1 MDVILA
7 SASPRRKE
15 LLGGI
20 VKNFI
25 VLPSNADENV
35 SCLNP
40 LETAKQLSFIK
51 AKSVFEQ
58 NQNCLVIGAD
68 TIVVH
73 DDKILGKPK
82 DREDAY
88 NMLKALSGR
97 VHSVFTGVCII
108 ENGKSM
114 TFAEETQVE
123 FLPLSDEDIYKY
135 IDTNDCYDKAGAY
148 GIQGY
153 ASKFIRRI
161 SGDYFN
167 VVGLP
172 ISAIFEKFLQK
183 AKNND

>member
-51 AKSVFEQ
+51 AKSVVEQ

-68 TIVVH
+68 TIVEH
-73 DDKILGKPK
+73 EDKILGKPK
-82 DREDAY
+82 GKQNAY
-88 NMLKALSGR
+88 QMLSQLSGKT
-97 VHSVFTGVCII
+97 HSVITGVTVMTKEVTI
-108 ENGKSM
+108 
-114 TFAEETQVE
+114 TFAEVSLVGFKQ
-123 FLPLSDEDIYKY
+123 LCDKDIFDY
-135 IDTNDCYDKAGAY
+135 IATGSPFDKAGGY
-148 GIQGY
+148 GIQDSG
-153 ASKFIRRI
+153 FVCDI
-161 SGDYFN
+161 SGSYDN

-172 ISAIFEKFLQK
+172 TEKLAQVLSQFMEEI
-183 AKNND
+183 NG

>member
-82 DREDAY
+82 DKQNAY
-88 NMLKALSGR
+88 QMLSQLSGKT
-97 VHSVFTGVCII
+97 HSVITGVTVMTKEVTI
-108 ENGKSM
+108 
-114 TFAEETQVE
+114 TFAEVSMVG
-123 FLPLSDEDIYKY
+123 FKKLCDKDIFDY
-135 IDTNDCYDKAGAY
+135 IATGSPFDKAGGY
-148 GIQGY
+148 GIQDSG
-153 ASKFIRRI
+153 FVCDI
-161 SGDYFN
+161 SGSYDN

-172 ISAIFEKFLQK
+172 TEKLAQVLSQFMEEI
-183 AKNND
+183 NG

>member
-15 LLGGI
+15 LLGGL

-35 SCLNP
+35 CCFTP
-40 LETAKQLSFIK
+40 LDTAKQLSFVK

-58 NQNCLVIGAD
+58 NQNCLVVGAD

-82 DREDAY
+82 DKQSAY
-88 NMLKALSGR
+88 QMLSQLSGKT
-97 VHSVFTGVCII
+97 HSVITGVTVMTKDVTI
-108 ENGKSM
+108 
-114 TFAEETQVE
+114 TFADVSSVSFRQ
-123 FLPLSDEDIYKY
+123 LCDKDIFDY
-135 IDTNDCYDKAGAY
+135 IATGSPFDKAGGY
-148 GIQGY
+148 GIQDSG
-153 ASKFIRRI
+153 FVCDI
-161 SGDYFN
+161 SGSYDN

-172 ISAIFEKFLQK
+172 TEKLAQVLSQFTEEI
-183 AKNND
+183 NG